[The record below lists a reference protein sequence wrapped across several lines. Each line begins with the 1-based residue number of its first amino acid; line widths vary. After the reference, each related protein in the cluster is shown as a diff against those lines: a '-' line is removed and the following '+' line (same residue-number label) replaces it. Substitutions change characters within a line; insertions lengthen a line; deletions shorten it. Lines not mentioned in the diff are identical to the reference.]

1 MNLKSFILET
11 INKLSRRGN
20 WKRVMGLW
28 RRLSFGICAVFW
40 FTGGLGAVYAELQV
54 LALDEVKL
62 ILG

>member
-1 MNLKSFILET
+1 
-11 INKLSRRGN
+11 
-20 WKRVMGLW
+20 MGLW